1 MFGLYRSLLACLV
14 LFHHLAGVH
23 LVGQYAV
30 HGFFVLSGFLMTHIM
45 HRAYGYDAR
54 GRLAFAANRALRL
67 YPSYWATLALA
78 VMAIAFTGA
87 AVAQEFRAFLFLPHG
102 VADWLQNVTMVYV
115 DTFPN
120 RVSPRLSPASWAL
133 TIELF
138 YYALIA
144 LGLSRTVRI
153 TWLWFA
159 VGAAFQLWA
168 AVTMRGLDHA
178 YFHILSGAMPFSIG
192 ALLWFYQDRIRL
204 PRTGAVA
211 GAMLGTGAIIALA
224 ALASAGAAAFGPV
237 ATTLAFHINMA
248 VAALSVLTL
257 ARAKGNRRRD
267 TWLGNFS
274 YHIYI
279 LHWPVG
285 LLVFTLLFD
294 LARPDGSVASGAAAS
309 VTLIGCCVLS
319 LLLTRWV
326 DQPVER
332 LRDRLRQPQGT
343 ATVAAP

>member
-1 MFGLYRSLLACLV
+1 
-14 LFHHLAGVH
+14 
-23 LVGQYAV
+23 
-30 HGFFVLSGFLMTHIM
+30 
-45 HRAYGYDAR
+45 
-54 GRLAFAANRALRL
+54 
-67 YPSYWATLALA
+67 
-78 VMAIAFTGA
+78 
-87 AVAQEFRAFLFLPHG
+87 
-102 VADWLQNVTMVYV
+102 
-115 DTFPN
+115 
-120 RVSPRLSPASWAL
+120 
-133 TIELF
+133 
-138 YYALIA
+138 
-144 LGLSRTVRI
+144 
-153 TWLWFA
+153 
-159 VGAAFQLWA
+159 
-168 AVTMRGLDHA
+168 
-178 YFHILSGAMPFSIG
+178 
-192 ALLWFYQDRIRL
+192 
-204 PRTGAVA
+204 
-211 GAMLGTGAIIALA
+211 
-224 ALASAGAAAFGPV
+224 
-237 ATTLAFHINMA
+237 MA